1 MPADECEDPQGFDLK
16 LTVNGEV
23 EQEGSTSEMVFPVA
37 AIIEF
42 VSSFMT
48 LVPGDI
54 ISTGTTSGV
63 GSAKNKFLRCGDTV
77 VASIGGIGSLINPV
91 V

>member
-1 MPADECEDPQGFDLK
+1 
-16 LTVNGEV
+16 
-23 EQEGSTSEMVFPVA
+23 MVFPVA

>member
-1 MPADECEDPQGFDLK
+1 
-16 LTVNGEV
+16 
-23 EQEGSTSEMVFPVA
+23 MVFPVT

-42 VSSFMT
+42 VSSFVT

-63 GSAKNKFLRCGDTV
+63 GAAKNKFLHSGDTV
-77 VASIGGIGSLINPV
+77 VASIGNIGSLVNPV